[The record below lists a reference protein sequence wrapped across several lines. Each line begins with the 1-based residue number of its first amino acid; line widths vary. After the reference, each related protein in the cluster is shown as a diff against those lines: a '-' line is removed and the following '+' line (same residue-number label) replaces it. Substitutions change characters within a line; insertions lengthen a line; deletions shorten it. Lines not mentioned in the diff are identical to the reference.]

1 MSLAF
6 FKPQAVRPGDTV
18 AVVAPA
24 GPFDRASFEAG
35 LAVISGR
42 YAPRYDEGI
51 LSRQRYLAGDDDRRF
66 SELVAALTDPE
77 VKAVFCA
84 RGGYGAMRLL
94 PRLAAWGAEHG
105 LAARERLEDDGGRNA
120 GTQDPERRS
129 AGRVIVPK
137 PLIGFSDM
145 TALHLWLHGYGI
157 ASIHAPVLTQLGRM
171 SPENPRRLF
180 SLLESGSPAAPLV
193 GTATYVPGTVE
204 GPLLGGNLS
213 VFTRLLGT
221 PFMPSLEGAVLLL
234 EDLSEQPYRL
244 DRMWMHLELAGVF
257 RQVRGIVLGQ
267 FLGCEPRDGGYTAAE
282 VLRDLA
288 IATGVPCAAG
298 FPIGHGD
305 VNEAVGLG
313 VRVRLEAGRGEA
325 PRVTF
330 LEAAAGAGAGTVV
343 GG

>member
-1 MSLAF
+1 MSPLPSF
-6 FKPQAVRPGDTV
+6 QKFQAVRPGDTV

-24 GPFDRASFEAG
+24 GPSDRAAFETG

-42 YAPRYDEGI
+42 YAARYDESI

-66 SELVAALTDPE
+66 KELVTALADPD

-94 PRLAAWGAEHG
+94 PRLAAWAGKHTG
-105 LAARERLEDDGGRNA
+105 RLIAA
-120 GTQDPERRS
+120 
-129 AGRVIVPK
+129 K
-137 PLIGFSDM
+137 PLIGFSDI
-145 TALHLWLHGYGI
+145 TALHLWLQSNGL
-157 ASIHAPVLTQLGRM
+157 ASIHAPVLTQLGRL
-171 SPENPRRLF
+171 SAENPRRLF
-180 SLLESGSPAAPLV
+180 SLLESSAPASPLE
-193 GTATYVPGTVE
+193 GTDTYVEGTVE

-288 IATGVPCAAG
+288 VATGLPCAAG
-298 FPIGHGD
+298 FPVGHGD
-305 VNEAVGLG
+305 VNEAMGLG
-313 VRVRLEAGRGEA
+313 VRVRLAAGER
-325 PRVTF
+325 RVTF
-330 LEAAAGAGAGTVV
+330 LEAAVSAGV
-343 GG
+343 GE